1 MPAAKTLL
9 IPALLASSLTMA
21 LAGCNSSKVS
31 NCPPVA
37 ILADTAQVTQFRVGA
52 VQDLS
57 GEAYTAYLTG
67 ISTDCYV
74 DKRRGMTNSSVIL
87 SFRATRAP
95 TSEAAEYTIP
105 YFLAVI
111 AGERVLTK
119 QIFTVT
125 FRFAPGAS
133 VANFTDTVDETDIKI
148 EADHRPT
155 DYQLTAGL
163 QISEAQQAYNKKRGA
178 YTP

>member
-9 IPALLASSLTMA
+9 IPALLAFA
-21 LAGCNSSKVS
+21 LAGCGTPRVS
-31 NCPPVA
+31 NCPAAA
-37 ILADTAQVTQFRVGA
+37 ILADASQVTQFRAGA

-67 ISTDCYV
+67 ISTDCSI
-74 DKRRGMTNSSVIL
+74 DKRRGMTSSSAIL
-87 SFRATRAP
+87 GFRATRAP
-95 TSEAAEYTIP
+95 TAEAAEYTIP

-119 QIFTVT
+119 QIFSVT

-133 VANFTDTVDETDIKI
+133 VATFTDTVDQTDIKI

-178 YTP
+178 YVP

>member
-1 MPAAKTLL
+1 MPAPKPLL
-9 IPALLASSLTMA
+9 IPALLALL
-21 LAGCNSSKVS
+21 LAGCESSKVS
-31 NCPPVA
+31 NCPAAA
-37 ILADTAQVTQFRVGA
+37 ILADTAQVTQFRAGA

-67 ISTDCYV
+67 ISSECYV
-74 DKRRGMTNSSVIL
+74 DRKRGMSNSSAIL

-95 TSEAAEYTIP
+95 SAEAAEYTIP

-111 AGERVLTK
+111 AGERVLSK
-119 QIFTVT
+119 QIFSVT
-125 FRFAPGAS
+125 FRFAPGAA

-163 QISEAQQAYNKKRGA
+163 QISEAQQAYNKKRGP
-178 YTP
+178 YVQ